1 MRFKETPHLCQCLQR
16 EVKGGTDEFGCK
28 DIKKDASVAIKV
40 KHSEQMGYNVRH
52 VVQAARASVSVCCQS
67 TAPESLQRRCQIAS
81 AVVTIQT
88 CIVTG
93 YLLSQP
99 THAGKLAYMRLLVYM
114 FVLTY
119 ATCHVHEYTVFVC
132 MFQLWNV
139 LLVGRECV
147 RCLWDTLLYEHVMP
161 EAVCGKIFL
170 LRTINYQCSLHVL
183 TGKYVWVYGLHFPS
197 LWERQDV
204 IEVYQLWQTVLALM
218 VTQTIAKPL
227 IAPLEGNTHKRL
239 TKVTS

>member
-1 MRFKETPHLCQCLQR
+1 
-16 EVKGGTDEFGCK
+16 
-28 DIKKDASVAIKV
+28 
-40 KHSEQMGYNVRH
+40 MGYNVRH
-52 VVQAARASVSVCCQS
+52 VVQAAWASVSVCCQS

-99 THAGKLAYMRLLVYM
+99 TLSVNACAHAGKLAYMCLLVYM
-114 FVLTY
+114 FVLMY
-119 ATCHVHEYTVFVC
+119 ATFHVHEYTVFVC

-147 RCLWDTLLYEHVMP
+147 RCLWDTLLYEHVLP

-170 LRTINYQCSLHVL
+170 LRTINYLCSLHVL

-218 VTQTIAKPL
+218 VKQTIAKPL